1 MPLASPNG
9 MSATSSSRG
18 FSGDRRQSHAEP
30 TDPLIHRRRRTAL
43 ALTVFTVALGVL
55 LTAAIGRDA
64 FIIYFFALPVA
75 LTLLWASTSDKRFD
89 ERPEGSEGEGER

>member
-1 MPLASPNG
+1 MPNG
-9 MSATSSSRG
+9 MSATSTSRG
-18 FSGDRRQSHAEP
+18 FSGARPQRHAQG

-43 ALTVFTVALGVL
+43 ALTAFAGALGVL
-55 LTAAIGRDA
+55 LTATIGRDA

-89 ERPEGSEGEGER
+89 ERAPGSEGEGER